1 MLVFTCSSCGAKLQM
16 GEELAGKKVRCSSC
30 QAVITAAS
38 VDEAAAIQA
47 VPGAPTPGSF
57 QKSAPAEE
65 PPARDQDD
73 ADADIRRRGPR
84 RDAGG
89 TTGAA
94 VGAGIG
100 AGAIVLIV
108 LGVGACLIIPCMIAL
123 LVPAVQKVREAAA
136 RTQAQNNMK
145 QIALAAHAHHDQFKA
160 LPTPKALDPQ
170 TGQEVNLSWR
180 VSILPFIEQDALF
193 RQFDKS
199 KAWDSPQNSGLSN
212 MTILT
217 YTDPMLPPGP
227 KAVTPYQY
235 FTGPETLWP
244 DNSKRKMQDITDGTS
259 NTFLFGQSANQVP
272 WAQPVDMAIQQ
283 GKALPLPQDRVL
295 VAMADGS
302 VRVIER
308 NRVQDAT
315 LMRWMNPN
323 SGQPRPPID

>member
-16 GEELAGKKVRCSSC
+16 GEELAGEKVRCSSC

-47 VPGAPTPGSF
+47 VPGAPTPWSF

-123 LVPAVQKVREAAA
+123 LVPA
-136 RTQAQNNMK
+136 
-145 QIALAAHAHHDQFKA
+145 
-160 LPTPKALDPQ
+160 
-170 TGQEVNLSWR
+170 
-180 VSILPFIEQDALF
+180 
-193 RQFDKS
+193 
-199 KAWDSPQNSGLSN
+199 
-212 MTILT
+212 
-217 YTDPMLPPGP
+217 
-227 KAVTPYQY
+227 
-235 FTGPETLWP
+235 
-244 DNSKRKMQDITDGTS
+244 
-259 NTFLFGQSANQVP
+259 
-272 WAQPVDMAIQQ
+272 
-283 GKALPLPQDRVL
+283 
-295 VAMADGS
+295 
-302 VRVIER
+302 
-308 NRVQDAT
+308 
-315 LMRWMNPN
+315 
-323 SGQPRPPID
+323 